1 MTRKPTRKSSRLLV
15 MDFPRAAA
23 VAARFAM
30 LPETGS
36 TNADLREHAEDP
48 AGWPHLSVLTTRN
61 QTAGRG
67 RLDRVWTAPA
77 GASLAVS
84 VLLRRLPVSMDARG
98 WIPLAAGL
106 AMAEAVA
113 AQLPDHE
120 VGVKWPNDV
129 LIGSGEAGGAGT
141 FTHKICGILAEATG
155 ETIIVGAGVNTA
167 MTVEELP
174 VPTATSF
181 AALGAEVDED
191 RLLADYLQA
200 LDGHLTALVAADDA
214 VRSGLHAS
222 VTGRCVTLGRD
233 VRVSLPGGETVQGR
247 AMRLDADG
255 RLVVLADEIER
266 AVSAGDVV
274 HARAL

>member
-1 MTRKPTRKSSRLLV
+1 

-23 VAARFAM
+23 VAARLDV

-36 TNADLREHAEDP
+36 TNADLRAHSDDLV
-48 AGWPHLSVLTTRN
+48 GWPHMSALVTAN

-84 VLLRRLPVSMDARG
+84 VLLRRLPVSPEVRG

-106 AMAEAVA
+106 AMADAVA
-113 AQLPDHE
+113 AQLPGRD

-129 LIGSGEAGGAGT
+129 LVDDVEAGGTVTDAR
-141 FTHKICGILAEATG
+141 KICGILAEATG
-155 ETIIVGAGVNTA
+155 DAVIVGAGVNTA
-167 MTVEELP
+167 MTESELP

-181 AALGAEVDED
+181 AVLGVHADED
-191 RLLADYLQA
+191 RLLAEYLQA
-200 LDGHLTALVAADDA
+200 LDAHLAALVAADGA
-214 VRSGLHAS
+214 VRSGLHAA
-222 VTGRCVTLGRD
+222 VTARCVTLGRE
-233 VRVSLPGGETVQGR
+233 VRVSLPGGELVEGR
-247 AMRLDADG
+247 ATRLDPDG
-255 RLVVLADEIER
+255 RLVVRTDEVER
-266 AVSAGDVV
+266 TISAGDVV